1 MTSALNPRF
10 TFETFVVGA
19 ANRLAVTAGR
29 TVAENPGSAYNPLF
43 IYSGSG
49 LGKTHVL
56 MAVGH
61 AAKAIAAQLNIE
73 YLTLDEYVEAFH
85 AAIAAGQGDA
95 FRRRF
100 QNVDVLLVDDVQFLT
115 NRKEM
120 QAELL
125 RLTEALQQSGH
136 QIVLASDRPP
146 AEIADLDERLISR
159 FSGGLVVDMGIPDYE
174 TRVAILRR
182 KAEERGSSFQPGVLE
197 TVARL
202 EYPNV
207 RELMGALN
215 RLIAFQAVN
224 DMPINEEAARK
235 VLGIPGTGDEG
246 RGKGAPP
253 PATPAS
259 SGDEFS
265 QFLSDVT
272 VTVGKA
278 VEAWRA
284 RVAEAVMRWEGEGY
298 RTGRLEKLLEQET
311 PAAVD
316 DAIAAYVQDV
326 ERLKALETEVAV
338 LDPQAAGEKVF
349 RDPDHMDQAEAAA
362 AKVRAGAAPPPAPS
376 GAFPFDSFVVGDS
389 NDVAR
394 NAARDVIS
402 KPGKKYNPL
411 VIVGRSG
418 LGKTHLLNAIGLELA
433 KKKNAVV
440 ACLSTQQFVDE
451 LIAAIDGNRVDW
463 WRARYRRA
471 TALLLDDIQLLA
483 GKERTQEELFN
494 LFNQLVDADRQL
506 IFTAPAHPN
515 TLEGLEE
522 RIVSRLEGGL
532 VAEISDPDKELRRNV
547 LERLLTNQ
555 RVPIEPAL
563 LDYLADRPIDSVRS
577 LTGIVQRVVEAA
589 AAQDAPVTAGL
600 ARDVLEGAPPPR
612 RTTGLRTSGIVVSS
626 AGGVRSRERRV
637 WAWPASA
644 DRSNFGY
651 IYFDRG
657 RISYASI
664 VNRRDRLG
672 DILVKHDKIT
682 QEQLDAAIH
691 RQAKERDKKLGEIL
705 VIQNVLTQQEL
716 ERYMRMQ
723 IEESVYYLFTWTQG
737 TFNFEAD
744 VRPEQQDFLVS
755 INPES
760 LLLEG
765 ARRVDEWGLIEK
777 KIPSFDLIFLVDR
790 DRLAISDARLTE
802 VQDRLLPLLD
812 GSRDV
817 NQVIED
823 SGLGAL
829 EGRSA

>member
-10 TFETFVVGA
+10 TFDTFVVGA

-56 MAVGH
+56 MAIGH
-61 AAKAIAAQLNIE
+61 AAKSIASQLNIE

-159 FSGGLVVDMGIPDYE
+159 FSGGLVVDMGVPDYE

-182 KAEERGSSFQPGVLE
+182 KADERGSKFQPGLLE
-197 TVARL
+197 TVAKV

-224 DMPINEEAARK
+224 DMPINEETVRK
-235 VLGIPGTGDEG
+235 VLGIPS
-246 RGKGAPP
+246 A
-253 PATPAS
+253 AAS
-259 SGDEFS
+259 SAAASAAAASPAAASPDEFS
-265 QFLSDVT
+265 EFLSDVT
-272 VTVGKA
+272 ITVGKA

-284 RVAEAVMRWEGEGY
+284 RVTEAVMRWEGEGY
-298 RTGRLEKLLEQET
+298 RTARLSKLLDQET

-316 DAIAAYVQDV
+316 EVITTYVQDV
-326 ERLKALETEVAV
+326 ERLRALEAEVAV
-338 LDPQAAGEKVF
+338 LDPQAAGDKIF
-349 RDPDHMDQAEAAA
+349 RDPDKMDEAEAAA

-376 GAFPFDSFVVGDS
+376 GAFPLESYVAGPS
-389 NDVAR
+389 NDVAL
-394 NAARDVIS
+394 NAARDVIA

-418 LGKTHLLNAIGLELA
+418 LGKTHLLNAIGLELS
-433 KKKNAVV
+433 KKKHAIV

-494 LFNQLVDADRQL
+494 LFNQLVDGDRQL

-515 TLEGLEE
+515 TLDGLEE

-532 VAEISDPDKELRRNV
+532 VAEIAEPDKELRRSM
-547 LERLLTNQ
+547 LERLLSQQ
-555 RVPIEPAL
+555 RVSLEPAL
-563 LDYLADRPIDSVRS
+563 LDYLADRPIDSVRN
-577 LTGIVQRVVEAA
+577 LTGIVQRVIEAA

-600 ARDVLEGAPPPR
+600 AREVLEGAPPPR

-626 AGGVRSRERRV
+626 AGGVRSREKMV
-637 WAWPASA
+637 WDWPAA
-644 DRSNFGY
+644 G
-651 IYFDRG
+651 
-657 RISYASI
+657 
-664 VNRRDRLG
+664 
-672 DILVKHDKIT
+672 
-682 QEQLDAAIH
+682 
-691 RQAKERDKKLGEIL
+691 ER
-705 VIQNVLTQQEL
+705 
-716 ERYMRMQ
+716 
-723 IEESVYYLFTWTQG
+723 
-737 TFNFEAD
+737 
-744 VRPEQQDFLVS
+744 
-755 INPES
+755 
-760 LLLEG
+760 
-765 ARRVDEWGLIEK
+765 
-777 KIPSFDLIFLVDR
+777 
-790 DRLAISDARLTE
+790 
-802 VQDRLLPLLD
+802 
-812 GSRDV
+812 
-817 NQVIED
+817 VIED
-823 SGLGAL
+823 L
-829 EGRSA
+829 R

>member
-56 MAVGH
+56 MAIGH

-182 KAEERGSSFQPGVLE
+182 KAEERGTVFQPGVLE
-197 TVARL
+197 TVAKV

-224 DMPINEEAARK
+224 DTPINADAAGK
-235 VLGIPGTGDEG
+235 VLGIPT
-246 RGKGAPP
+246 A
-253 PATPAS
+253 AS
-259 SGDEFS
+259 PSAARSSVASPGVASPDEFS
-265 QFLSDVT
+265 QFLTDVT

-284 RVAEAVMRWEGEGY
+284 RVTEAVLRWEGEGY
-298 RTGRLEKLLEQET
+298 RTARLEKLLDQET
-311 PAAVD
+311 PPAVD
-316 DAIAAYVQDV
+316 DAIAGYVQDV
-326 ERLKALETEVAV
+326 ERLKALEAEVAM
-338 LDPQAAGEKVF
+338 LDPQAAGDKVF
-349 RDPDHMDQAEAAA
+349 RDPDHMDDAEAAA
-362 AKVRAGAAPPPAPS
+362 AKVRDGAAPPPGPS
-376 GAFPFDSFVVGDS
+376 AAFPLETYVPGAS
-389 NDVAR
+389 NDVGL
-394 NAARDVIS
+394 NAARDVIA

-411 VIVGRSG
+411 VLVGRSG
-418 LGKTHLLNAIGLELA
+418 LGKTHLLNAIGLALA
-433 KKKNAVV
+433 KKKGAVV
-440 ACLSTQQFVDE
+440 ACLSTQAFVDE

-463 WRARYRRA
+463 WRARYKRA

-494 LFNQLVDADRQL
+494 LFNQFLDADRQL
-506 IFTAPAHPN
+506 VFTAPAHPN

-532 VAEISDPDKELRRNV
+532 VAEVGEPDKELRRSV
-547 LERLLTNQ
+547 LERLLTTQ
-555 RVPIEPAL
+555 HVAMEPAL
-563 LDYLADRPIDSVRS
+563 LDYLADRPIESVRNLS
-577 LTGIVQRVVEAA
+577 GMVQRVVEAA

-600 ARDVLEGAPPPR
+600 ARDVLEGAQPPR
-612 RTTGLRTSGIVVSS
+612 RTAGLRTSGIVVSS
-626 AGGVRSRERRV
+626 AGGVRSREKMV
-637 WAWPASA
+637 WDWPAAA
-644 DRSNFGY
+644 DR
-651 IYFDRG
+651 
-657 RISYASI
+657 
-664 VNRRDRLG
+664 
-672 DILVKHDKIT
+672 
-682 QEQLDAAIH
+682 
-691 RQAKERDKKLGEIL
+691 
-705 VIQNVLTQQEL
+705 
-716 ERYMRMQ
+716 
-723 IEESVYYLFTWTQG
+723 
-737 TFNFEAD
+737 
-744 VRPEQQDFLVS
+744 
-755 INPES
+755 
-760 LLLEG
+760 
-765 ARRVDEWGLIEK
+765 
-777 KIPSFDLIFLVDR
+777 
-790 DRLAISDARLTE
+790 
-802 VQDRLLPLLD
+802 
-812 GSRDV
+812 
-817 NQVIED
+817 VIED
-823 SGLGAL
+823 L
-829 EGRSA
+829 R

>member
-10 TFETFVVGA
+10 SFETFVVGS

-56 MAVGH
+56 MAIGH
-61 AAKAIAAQLNIE
+61 AAKTIASQLNIE

-182 KAEERGSSFQPGVLE
+182 KAEERGSKFQPGVLE
-197 TVARL
+197 TVAKV

-215 RLIAFQAVN
+215 RLVAFQAVN
-224 DMPINEEAARK
+224 DTPINAEAASK
-235 VLGIPGTGDEG
+235 VLGIPSAASSAAASAAAA
-246 RGKGAPP
+246 AP
-253 PATPAS
+253 AAA

-284 RVAEAVMRWEGEGY
+284 RVTEAVMRWEGEGY
-298 RTGRLEKLLEQET
+298 RTGRLEKLLEQDT

-326 ERLKALETEVAV
+326 ERLKALEAEVAV

-349 RDPDHMDQAEAAA
+349 RDPDHMDEAEAAA
-362 AKVRAGAAPPPAPS
+362 AKVREGAAPPPGPS
-376 GAFPFDSFVVGDS
+376 AAFPFESYVAGPS
-389 NDVAR
+389 NEVAL
-394 NAARDVIS
+394 NAARDVIA

-411 VIVGRSG
+411 VIVGKSG

-433 KKKNAVV
+433 KKRNAVV

-471 TALLLDDIQLLA
+471 TALLLDDIHLLA

-506 IFTAPAHPN
+506 VFTAPAHPN

-532 VAEISDPDKELRRNV
+532 VAEIVEPDKELRRSV
-547 LERLLTNQ
+547 LERLLTQ
-555 RVPIEPAL
+555 QHVRMEPAL
-563 LDYLADRPIDSVRS
+563 VDYLADRPIDSVRS
-577 LTGIVQRVVEAA
+577 LTGVVQRVVEAA
-589 AAQDAPVTAGL
+589 AAQDAPVSAGL
-600 ARDVLEGAPPPR
+600 AREVLEGAPPPR

-626 AGGVRSRERRV
+626 AGGVRSREKMV
-637 WAWPASA
+637 WDWPAA
-644 DRSNFGY
+644 GDR
-651 IYFDRG
+651 
-657 RISYASI
+657 
-664 VNRRDRLG
+664 
-672 DILVKHDKIT
+672 
-682 QEQLDAAIH
+682 
-691 RQAKERDKKLGEIL
+691 
-705 VIQNVLTQQEL
+705 
-716 ERYMRMQ
+716 
-723 IEESVYYLFTWTQG
+723 
-737 TFNFEAD
+737 
-744 VRPEQQDFLVS
+744 
-755 INPES
+755 
-760 LLLEG
+760 
-765 ARRVDEWGLIEK
+765 
-777 KIPSFDLIFLVDR
+777 
-790 DRLAISDARLTE
+790 
-802 VQDRLLPLLD
+802 
-812 GSRDV
+812 
-817 NQVIED
+817 VIED
-823 SGLGAL
+823 L
-829 EGRSA
+829 R

>member
-1 MTSALNPRF
+1 MTSSLNPRF
-10 TFETFVVGA
+10 SFETFVVGA

-56 MAVGH
+56 MAIGH
-61 AAKAIAAQLNIE
+61 AAKTNASQLNIE

-85 AAIAAGQGDA
+85 AAIAAGQGDN

-146 AEIADLDERLISR
+146 TEIADLDERLISR

-182 KAEERGSSFQPGVLE
+182 KAEERGTSFQPGVLE
-197 TVARL
+197 TVAKV

-224 DMPINEEAARK
+224 DSPINAEAASK
-235 VLGIPGTGDEG
+235 VLGIPT
-246 RGKGAPP
+246 A
-253 PATPAS
+253 AS
-259 SGDEFS
+259 SSVASASVASPSVASPDEFS

-284 RVAEAVMRWEGEGY
+284 RVAEAVLRWEGEGY
-298 RTGRLEKLLEQET
+298 RTGRLEKLLDQET

-316 DAIAAYVQDV
+316 EAISAYVQDV
-326 ERLKALETEVAV
+326 ERLKALEAEVAV

-349 RDPDHMDQAEAAA
+349 RDPDHMDEAEAAA
-362 AKVRAGAAPPPAPS
+362 AKVRDGAAPPPAPS
-376 GAFPFDSFVVGDS
+376 AAFPLESYVAGPS
-389 NDVAR
+389 NEVALGAVR
-394 NAARDVIS
+394 AVIA

-418 LGKTHLLNAIGLELA
+418 LGKTHLLNAVGLELA

-440 ACLSTQQFVDE
+440 ACLSTQGFVDE

-494 LFNQLVDADRQL
+494 LFNQFLDADRQL
-506 IFTAPAHPN
+506 VFTAPAHPN

-532 VAEISDPDKELRRNV
+532 VTEIAEPDKELRRSV
-547 LERLLTNQ
+547 LERLLTQQ

-563 LDYLADRPIDSVRS
+563 LDYLTDRPIDSVRS
-577 LTGIVQRVVEAA
+577 LTGVVQRVVEAA
-589 AAQDAPVTAGL
+589 AAEDAPVTAGL
-600 ARDVLEGAPPPR
+600 ARDVLEGAPPPAPSGGR
-612 RTTGLRTSGIVVSS
+612 RTAGFRTSGIVVSS
-626 AGGVRSRERRV
+626 AGGVRSREKMV
-637 WAWPASA
+637 WDWPAAA
-644 DRSNFGY
+644 DR
-651 IYFDRG
+651 
-657 RISYASI
+657 
-664 VNRRDRLG
+664 
-672 DILVKHDKIT
+672 
-682 QEQLDAAIH
+682 
-691 RQAKERDKKLGEIL
+691 
-705 VIQNVLTQQEL
+705 
-716 ERYMRMQ
+716 
-723 IEESVYYLFTWTQG
+723 
-737 TFNFEAD
+737 
-744 VRPEQQDFLVS
+744 
-755 INPES
+755 
-760 LLLEG
+760 
-765 ARRVDEWGLIEK
+765 
-777 KIPSFDLIFLVDR
+777 
-790 DRLAISDARLTE
+790 
-802 VQDRLLPLLD
+802 
-812 GSRDV
+812 
-817 NQVIED
+817 VIED
-823 SGLGAL
+823 L
-829 EGRSA
+829 R

>member
-1 MTSALNPRF
+1 MTSTLNPRF
-10 TFETFVVGA
+10 TFDTFVVGA

-56 MAVGH
+56 MAIGH
-61 AAKAIAAQLNIE
+61 AAKVIATQLNIE

-120 QAELL
+120 QTELL

-182 KAEERGSSFQPGVLE
+182 KAEERGTKFQPGVLE
-197 TVARL
+197 TVAKV

-224 DMPINEEAARK
+224 DTPINADAAAK
-235 VLGIPGTGDEG
+235 VLGI
-246 RGKGAPP
+246 RA
-253 PATPAS
+253 AAS
-259 SGDEFS
+259 SAAASSPAASPDEFS
-265 QFLSDVT
+265 QFLTDVT

-284 RVAEAVMRWEGEGY
+284 RVTEAVMRWEGEGY
-298 RTGRLEKLLEQET
+298 RTGRLEKLLDQET

-316 DAIAAYVQDV
+316 EVIASYVQDV
-326 ERLKALETEVAV
+326 ERLKALEAEVAV

-349 RDPDHMDQAEAAA
+349 RDPDHMDAAEAAA
-362 AKVRAGAAPPPAPS
+362 AKVRDGAAPPPAPS
-376 GAFPFDSFVVGDS
+376 GAFPLDAYVAGPS
-389 NDVAR
+389 NEVAL
-394 NAARDVIS
+394 NAARDCVA

-532 VAEISDPDKELRRNV
+532 VTEIAEPDKELRRSM
-547 LERLLTNQ
+547 LERLLTQQ
-555 RVPIEPAL
+555 RVALEPAL
-563 LDYLADRPIDSVRS
+563 LDYLADRPIDSVRN
-577 LTGIVQRVVEAA
+577 LTGVVQRVVEAA

-612 RTTGLRTSGIVVSS
+612 RTAGLRTSGIVVSS
-626 AGGVRSRERRV
+626 AGGVRSREKMV
-637 WAWPASA
+637 WDWPAAA
-644 DRSNFGY
+644 DR
-651 IYFDRG
+651 
-657 RISYASI
+657 
-664 VNRRDRLG
+664 
-672 DILVKHDKIT
+672 
-682 QEQLDAAIH
+682 
-691 RQAKERDKKLGEIL
+691 
-705 VIQNVLTQQEL
+705 
-716 ERYMRMQ
+716 
-723 IEESVYYLFTWTQG
+723 
-737 TFNFEAD
+737 
-744 VRPEQQDFLVS
+744 
-755 INPES
+755 
-760 LLLEG
+760 
-765 ARRVDEWGLIEK
+765 
-777 KIPSFDLIFLVDR
+777 
-790 DRLAISDARLTE
+790 
-802 VQDRLLPLLD
+802 
-812 GSRDV
+812 
-817 NQVIED
+817 VIED
-823 SGLGAL
+823 L
-829 EGRSA
+829 R

>member
-1 MTSALNPRF
+1 MTSTLNPRF
-10 TFETFVVGA
+10 TFETYVVGA

-49 LGKTHVL
+49 LGKTHLL
-56 MAVGH
+56 MALGH
-61 AAKAIAAQLNIE
+61 AAKTIASQLNIE

-125 RLTEALQQSGH
+125 RLTEALQQAGH

-146 AEIADLDERLISR
+146 SEIADLDERLISR

-197 TVARL
+197 TVAKIDF
-202 EYPNV
+202 PNV
-207 RELMGALN
+207 RELMGGLN

-224 DMPINEEAARK
+224 DTPINAEAARQ
-235 VLGIPGTGDEG
+235 VLGVADASMT
-246 RGKGAPP
+246 AST
-253 PATPAS
+253 AAS
-259 SGDEFS
+259 SSAAGSSSGPDEFS
-265 QFLSDVT
+265 EFLTDVT
-272 VTVGKA
+272 ATVGKA

-284 RVAEAVMRWEGEGY
+284 RVAEAVLRWEGEGY
-298 RTGRLEKLLEQET
+298 RTGRLEKLLDQET

-326 ERLKALETEVAV
+326 ERLKTLEAEVAV
-338 LDPQAAGEKVF
+338 LDPQAAGDKVF
-349 RDPDHMDQAEAAA
+349 RDPDHMKDAESAA
-362 AKVRAGAAPPPAPS
+362 AKVRDGAAPPPAPS
-376 GAFPFDSFVVGDS
+376 AAFPLDTYIVGAS
-389 NDVAR
+389 NEVAL
-394 NAARDVIS
+394 NAARDAIA

-411 VIVGRSG
+411 VIVGKSG
-418 LGKTHLLNAIGLELA
+418 RGKTHLLNAIGLELA

-494 LFNQLVDADRQL
+494 LFNQLVEADRQL
-506 IFTAPAHPN
+506 VFTAPAHPN

-532 VAEISDPDKELRRNV
+532 VAEIGEPDKDLKRAG
-547 LERLLTNQ
+547 LERLLKNQ
-555 RVPIEPAL
+555 RVPVEAAL
-563 LDYLADRPIDSVRS
+563 LDYLVDRPADSVRS
-577 LTGIVQRVVEAA
+577 LTGVVQRVVEAA

-600 ARDVLEGAPPPR
+600 ARDVLEGAPAPR
-612 RTTGLRTSGIVVSS
+612 RTAGLRTSGIVVSS
-626 AGGVRSRERRV
+626 AGGVRSREKMV
-637 WAWPASA
+637 WDWPASA
-644 DRSNFGY
+644 DR
-651 IYFDRG
+651 
-657 RISYASI
+657 
-664 VNRRDRLG
+664 
-672 DILVKHDKIT
+672 
-682 QEQLDAAIH
+682 
-691 RQAKERDKKLGEIL
+691 
-705 VIQNVLTQQEL
+705 
-716 ERYMRMQ
+716 
-723 IEESVYYLFTWTQG
+723 
-737 TFNFEAD
+737 
-744 VRPEQQDFLVS
+744 
-755 INPES
+755 
-760 LLLEG
+760 
-765 ARRVDEWGLIEK
+765 
-777 KIPSFDLIFLVDR
+777 
-790 DRLAISDARLTE
+790 
-802 VQDRLLPLLD
+802 
-812 GSRDV
+812 
-817 NQVIED
+817 VIED
-823 SGLGAL
+823 L
-829 EGRSA
+829 R

>member
-1 MTSALNPRF
+1 MTSSLNPRF
-10 TFETFVVGA
+10 SFETFVVGA

-49 LGKTHVL
+49 LGKTHLL

-61 AAKAIAAQLNIE
+61 AAKTIASQLNIE

-85 AAIAAGQGDA
+85 AAIAAGQGDN

-182 KAEERGSSFQPGVLE
+182 KAEERGTSFQPGVLE
-197 TVARL
+197 TVAKV

-224 DMPINEEAARK
+224 DAPINAEAASK
-235 VLGIPGTGDEG
+235 VLGIPS
-246 RGKGAPP
+246 A
-253 PATPAS
+253 AS
-259 SGDEFS
+259 SSVASASVASPRVAAPDEFS
-265 QFLSDVT
+265 QFLTDVT

-284 RVAEAVMRWEGEGY
+284 RVAEAVLRWEGEGY
-298 RTGRLEKLLEQET
+298 RTGRLEKLLDQET

-316 DAIAAYVQDV
+316 EAISGYVQDV
-326 ERLKALETEVAV
+326 ERLKALEAEVAV

-349 RDPDHMDQAEAAA
+349 RDPDHMDEAEAAA
-362 AKVRAGAAPPPAPS
+362 AKVRDGAAPPPAPS
-376 GAFPFDSFVVGDS
+376 AAFPLESYVAGAS
-389 NDVAR
+389 NEVALS
-394 NAARDVIS
+394 AARAVIA

-418 LGKTHLLNAIGLELA
+418 LGKTHLLNAVGLELA

-440 ACLSTQQFVDE
+440 ACLSTQGFVDE

-494 LFNQLVDADRQL
+494 LFNQFLDADRQL
-506 IFTAPAHPN
+506 VFTAPAHPN

-532 VAEISDPDKELRRNV
+532 VTEIAEPDKELRRSV
-547 LERLLTNQ
+547 LERLLTQQ

-563 LDYLADRPIDSVRS
+563 LDYLTDRPIDSVRS
-577 LTGIVQRVVEAA
+577 LTGLVQRVVEAA
-589 AAQDAPVTAGL
+589 AAQDGPVTAGL
-600 ARDVLEGAPPPR
+600 ARDVLEGAPAPTPSGGR
-612 RTTGLRTSGIVVSS
+612 RTAGFRTSGIVVSS
-626 AGGVRSRERRV
+626 AGGVRSREKMV
-637 WAWPASA
+637 WDWPAAA
-644 DRSNFGY
+644 DR
-651 IYFDRG
+651 
-657 RISYASI
+657 
-664 VNRRDRLG
+664 
-672 DILVKHDKIT
+672 
-682 QEQLDAAIH
+682 
-691 RQAKERDKKLGEIL
+691 
-705 VIQNVLTQQEL
+705 
-716 ERYMRMQ
+716 
-723 IEESVYYLFTWTQG
+723 
-737 TFNFEAD
+737 
-744 VRPEQQDFLVS
+744 
-755 INPES
+755 
-760 LLLEG
+760 
-765 ARRVDEWGLIEK
+765 
-777 KIPSFDLIFLVDR
+777 
-790 DRLAISDARLTE
+790 
-802 VQDRLLPLLD
+802 
-812 GSRDV
+812 
-817 NQVIED
+817 VIED
-823 SGLGAL
+823 L
-829 EGRSA
+829 R

>member
-10 TFETFVVGA
+10 SFETFVVGA

-56 MAVGH
+56 MAIGH
-61 AAKAIAAQLNIE
+61 AAKTIASQLNIE

-182 KAEERGSSFQPGVLE
+182 KADERGSKFQPGVLE
-197 TVARL
+197 AVARV

-224 DMPINEEAARK
+224 DMPINAEAASK
-235 VLGIPGTGDEG
+235 VLGIPTVASAAGSS
-246 RGKGAPP
+246 A
-253 PATPAS
+253 AAS
-259 SGDEFS
+259 SAAASPDEFS
-265 QFLSDVT
+265 QFLTDVT
-272 VTVGKA
+272 ATVGKA

-284 RVAEAVMRWEGEGY
+284 RVTEAVLRWEGEGY
-298 RTGRLEKLLEQET
+298 RTGRLEKLLDQET

-316 DAIAAYVQDV
+316 EAIASYVQDV
-326 ERLKALETEVAV
+326 ERLKALEAEVAV
-338 LDPQAAGEKVF
+338 LDPQAAGDKVF
-349 RDPDHMDQAEAAA
+349 RDPDHMDAAEAAA
-362 AKVRAGAAPPPAPS
+362 AKVRDGAAPPPAPS
-376 GAFPFDSFVVGDS
+376 AAFLFDSYVAGPS
-389 NDVAR
+389 NEVAL
-394 NAARDVIS
+394 NAARDVIA

-411 VIVGRSG
+411 VIAGRSG

-433 KKKNAVV
+433 KKRNAIV
-440 ACLSTQQFVDE
+440 ACLSTQAFVDE

-471 TALLLDDIQLLA
+471 TALLLDDIHLLA

-506 IFTAPAHPN
+506 IFTAPSHPN
-515 TLEGLEE
+515 TLQGLEE

-532 VAEISDPDKELRRNV
+532 VVEIAEPDKELRRSV
-547 LERLLTNQ
+547 LERLLTQQ
-555 RVPIEPAL
+555 RLPLEPAL
-563 LDYLADRPIDSVRS
+563 LDYLADRPIASVRS
-577 LTGIVQRVVEAA
+577 LTGVVQRVVEAA

-600 ARDVLEGAPPPR
+600 AREVLEGAPPPR

-626 AGGVRSRERRV
+626 AGGVRSREKMV
-637 WAWPASA
+637 WDWPAA
-644 DRSNFGY
+644 GDR
-651 IYFDRG
+651 
-657 RISYASI
+657 
-664 VNRRDRLG
+664 
-672 DILVKHDKIT
+672 
-682 QEQLDAAIH
+682 
-691 RQAKERDKKLGEIL
+691 
-705 VIQNVLTQQEL
+705 
-716 ERYMRMQ
+716 
-723 IEESVYYLFTWTQG
+723 
-737 TFNFEAD
+737 
-744 VRPEQQDFLVS
+744 
-755 INPES
+755 
-760 LLLEG
+760 
-765 ARRVDEWGLIEK
+765 
-777 KIPSFDLIFLVDR
+777 
-790 DRLAISDARLTE
+790 
-802 VQDRLLPLLD
+802 
-812 GSRDV
+812 
-817 NQVIED
+817 VIED
-823 SGLGAL
+823 L
-829 EGRSA
+829 R

>member
-1 MTSALNPRF
+1 MTSSLNPRF

-56 MAVGH
+56 MAIGH
-61 AAKAIAAQLNIE
+61 AAKTIASQLNIE

-182 KAEERGSSFQPGVLE
+182 KAEERGSKFQPGVLE
-197 TVARL
+197 AVAKV

-224 DMPINEEAARK
+224 DTPINEETVRK
-235 VLGIPGTGDEG
+235 VLGVPTAGSPTAGSS
-246 RGKGAPP
+246 
-253 PATPAS
+253 TVAS
-259 SGDEFS
+259 PTVGSPDEFS

-316 DAIAAYVQDV
+316 EAIAAYVQDV
-326 ERLKALETEVAV
+326 ERLKTLEAEVAV

-349 RDPDHMDQAEAAA
+349 RDPDHMEAAEAAA
-362 AKVRAGAAPPPAPS
+362 AKVREGAAPPPAPS
-376 GAFPFDSFVVGDS
+376 AAFPLETYCAGAS
-389 NDVAR
+389 NEVAL
-394 NAARDVIS
+394 NAARDVIA

-418 LGKTHLLNAIGLELA
+418 LGKTHLLNAIGVELA
-433 KKKNAVV
+433 RKKHAVV

-494 LFNQLVDADRQL
+494 LFNHLVDADRQL

-515 TLEGLEE
+515 TLEGIEE

-532 VAEISDPDKELRRNV
+532 VAEIAEPDKDLRRGM
-547 LERLLTNQ
+547 LERLLTQ
-555 RVPIEPAL
+555 HRVPVEPAL
-563 LDYLADRPIDSVRS
+563 LDYLADRPIDSVRN
-577 LTGIVQRVVEAA
+577 LTGIVQRIIEAA

-600 ARDVLEGAPPPR
+600 AREVLEGAPVPR

-626 AGGVRSRERRV
+626 AGGVRSREKMV
-637 WAWPASA
+637 WDWPTSG
-644 DRSNFGY
+644 DR
-651 IYFDRG
+651 
-657 RISYASI
+657 
-664 VNRRDRLG
+664 
-672 DILVKHDKIT
+672 
-682 QEQLDAAIH
+682 
-691 RQAKERDKKLGEIL
+691 
-705 VIQNVLTQQEL
+705 
-716 ERYMRMQ
+716 
-723 IEESVYYLFTWTQG
+723 
-737 TFNFEAD
+737 
-744 VRPEQQDFLVS
+744 
-755 INPES
+755 
-760 LLLEG
+760 
-765 ARRVDEWGLIEK
+765 
-777 KIPSFDLIFLVDR
+777 
-790 DRLAISDARLTE
+790 
-802 VQDRLLPLLD
+802 
-812 GSRDV
+812 
-817 NQVIED
+817 VIED
-823 SGLGAL
+823 L
-829 EGRSA
+829 R

>member
-1 MTSALNPRF
+1 MTSSLNPRF
-10 TFETFVVGA
+10 SFETFVVGA

-56 MAVGH
+56 MAIGH
-61 AAKAIAAQLNIE
+61 AAKTIAAQLNIE
-73 YLTLDEYVEAFH
+73 YLTLDEYVESFH
-85 AAIAAGQGDA
+85 AAIAAGQGDN

-182 KAEERGSSFQPGVLE
+182 KAEERGTSFQPGVLE
-197 TVARL
+197 TVAKI
-202 EYPNV
+202 EHPNV

-215 RLIAFQAVN
+215 RLIAFQAVT
-224 DMPINEEAARK
+224 DSPINAEAASK
-235 VLGIPGTGDEG
+235 VLGIPS
-246 RGKGAPP
+246 A
-253 PATPAS
+253 ATAAS
-259 SGDEFS
+259 STAASPTAASPDEFS
-265 QFLSDVT
+265 QFLTDVT

-284 RVAEAVMRWEGEGY
+284 RVAEAVLRWEGEGY
-298 RTGRLEKLLEQET
+298 RTGRLEKLLDQET

-316 DAIAAYVQDV
+316 DAISAYVQDV
-326 ERLKALETEVAV
+326 ERLKALEAEVAV

-349 RDPDHMDQAEAAA
+349 RDPDHMDEAEAAA
-362 AKVRAGAAPPPAPS
+362 AKVRDGAAPPPAPS
-376 GAFPFDSFVVGDS
+376 AAFSFESFVAGPS
-389 NDVAR
+389 NEVALS
-394 NAARDVIS
+394 AARAVIA

-418 LGKTHLLNAIGLELA
+418 LGKTHLLNAVGLELA

-440 ACLSTQQFVDE
+440 ACLSTQGFVDE

-494 LFNQLVDADRQL
+494 LFNQFLDADRQL
-506 IFTAPAHPN
+506 VFTAPAHPN

-532 VAEISDPDKELRRNV
+532 VTEIAEPDKDLRRSV
-547 LERLLTNQ
+547 LDRLLTQQ

-563 LDYLADRPIDSVRS
+563 LDYLTDRPIDSVRS
-577 LTGIVQRVVEAA
+577 LTGVVQRVVEAA
-589 AAQDAPVTAGL
+589 AAQDEPVTAGL
-600 ARDVLEGAPPPR
+600 ARDVLEGAPAPAAPGAR
-612 RTTGLRTSGIVVSS
+612 RTAGFRTSGIVVSS
-626 AGGVRSRERRV
+626 AGGVRSREKMV
-637 WAWPASA
+637 WDWPAAA
-644 DRSNFGY
+644 DR
-651 IYFDRG
+651 
-657 RISYASI
+657 
-664 VNRRDRLG
+664 
-672 DILVKHDKIT
+672 
-682 QEQLDAAIH
+682 
-691 RQAKERDKKLGEIL
+691 
-705 VIQNVLTQQEL
+705 
-716 ERYMRMQ
+716 
-723 IEESVYYLFTWTQG
+723 
-737 TFNFEAD
+737 
-744 VRPEQQDFLVS
+744 
-755 INPES
+755 
-760 LLLEG
+760 
-765 ARRVDEWGLIEK
+765 
-777 KIPSFDLIFLVDR
+777 
-790 DRLAISDARLTE
+790 
-802 VQDRLLPLLD
+802 
-812 GSRDV
+812 
-817 NQVIED
+817 VIED
-823 SGLGAL
+823 L
-829 EGRSA
+829 R